1 MNDDLKHHV
10 CFNQGTEPPFTGKYV
25 DHKEVGTYTCTMCNT
40 PYSNQT
46 QNLTQALVGIVFTM
60 KLLILLE
67 AKQSLDME

>member
-25 DHKEVGTYTCTMCNT
+25 DHKEDGTYTCTMCNT

-46 QNLTQALVGIVFTM
+46 PNLIQELVGQVFTM
-60 KLLILLE
+60 QLLIILT
-67 AKQSLDME
+67 AKQTLAME